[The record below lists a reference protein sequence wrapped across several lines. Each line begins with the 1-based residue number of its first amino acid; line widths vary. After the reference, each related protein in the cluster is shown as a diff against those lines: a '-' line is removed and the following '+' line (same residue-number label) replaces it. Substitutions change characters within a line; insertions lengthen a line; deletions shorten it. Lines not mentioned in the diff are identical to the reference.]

1 MALADDGG
9 MGYFN
14 FDRRDLGED
23 LYLSDV
29 YALVEA
35 VEGVDFL
42 IVKEFRRESEPA
54 GQVNDVVSMPS
65 DGVATGGDGTD
76 ATVGI
81 LSMTLVGGIA

>member
-9 MGYFN
+9 MAYFN